1 MQIYILRHGETALN
15 AKGVMQGRLDEPL
28 NQSGRELAALTGKAI
43 KGIHFDRC
51 ISSPLRRARETAELV
66 LRESGNAPSMELDD
80 RIQEIDFGDL
90 EGKNLSEMGEAGI
103 LFLSDP
109 FHFAGFPNGETIQ
122 DVCARTQAFLKELIA
137 RDDGKTYLISTHGC
151 AMRAMAAHMAEV

>member
-51 ISSPLRRARETAELV
+51 ISSPLCRARETAELV

-90 EGKNLSEMGEAGI
+90 EGKNLS
-103 LFLSDP
+103 
-109 FHFAGFPNGETIQ
+109 
-122 DVCARTQAFLKELIA
+122 
-137 RDDGKTYLISTHGC
+137 
-151 AMRAMAAHMAEV
+151 